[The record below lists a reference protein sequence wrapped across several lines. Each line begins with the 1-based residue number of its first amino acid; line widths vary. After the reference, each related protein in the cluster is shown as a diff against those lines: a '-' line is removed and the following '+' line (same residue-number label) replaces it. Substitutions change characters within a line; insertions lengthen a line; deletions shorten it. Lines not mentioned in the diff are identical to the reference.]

1 MVFDSD
7 GSIGLELISVV
18 LMDDYILVDEY
29 VKEDKEEG
37 KIQRIVPTCHWRENV
52 EIMRNTR
59 AIFIHQLKRAN
70 SFARITRENNISLYI
85 TISEIRCIS
94 VCTTYLRRK
103 FDENMA

>member
-37 KIQRIVPTCHWRENV
+37 KIQRIVPTCH
-52 EIMRNTR
+52 
-59 AIFIHQLKRAN
+59 
-70 SFARITRENNISLYI
+70 
-85 TISEIRCIS
+85 
-94 VCTTYLRRK
+94 
-103 FDENMA
+103 